1 MKDSIKI
8 KLSKLEN
15 KIGLNK
21 KSLIVIHLIDPN
33 TLKYRD
39 KLYEIPTGMNVSE
52 YLRKKFPDNK
62 IILDDIL

>member
-8 KLSKLEN
+8 KLSKLEQKLRMN
-15 KIGLNK
+15 KNFIL
-21 KSLIVIHLIDPN
+21 VIHQINEN